1 MKHPRFFTLYKSLFT
16 LIFMSLLMSGCS
28 NETHNVKVSSQGSTE
43 EVVVEIK
50 TDPKEITINHQIEI
64 QALVTQGNE
73 PVTDADD
80 VEFELWKD
88 GEKKH
93 EKIQAV
99 HQGEGKYTIN
109 KSFSIEG
116 VYYIIAHT
124 NARGM
129 HTMPE
134 IRISVG
140 KSLK

>member
-1 MKHPRFFTLYKSLFT
+1 MRHPLFFIFCKSIFT
-16 LIFMSLLMSGCS
+16 LIFISLLMAGCS
-28 NETHNVKVSSQGSTE
+28 SETNNTKVTSEESSE
-43 EVVVEIK
+43 KVVVEIK
-50 TDPKEITINHQIEI
+50 TEPKEIKVNDKIEI
-64 QALVTQGNE
+64 QALVTQGND

-109 KSFSIEG
+109 KSFSLKG

-134 IRISVG
+134 IKISVV
-140 KSLK
+140 